1 MAEIATLARPYAEA
15 VFRLADAAGTLT
27 AWSGTLRVLAQ
38 VAAHPDMREC
48 LAKYDLTTIQLQE
61 LFLSLRPGDDLSAEA
76 KNFVQLLIEYDRLTL
91 LPEIFGQ
98 FETLKNEREGV
109 VDAQI
114 TTAFALGGAQLAGL
128 VADLEKRFKRKI
140 NPQVSIDC
148 DLIGG
153 VRVVVGD
160 EVIDGSV
167 RGKLNAMA
175 AGLLAS

>member
-1 MAEIATLARPYAEA
+1 MAENATLARPYAEA
-15 VFRLADAAGTLT
+15 VFRLADAGGTLA
-27 AWSGTLRVLAQ
+27 AWSGALRNLAQ
-38 VAAHPDMREC
+38 VAAHPDMQEC
-48 LAKYDLTTIQLQE
+48 LAKYDLTSVQLQE
-61 LFLSLRPGDDLSAEA
+61 LFLSLCPGDLSAEA

-91 LPEIFGQ
+91 LPEIFRQ

-114 TTAFALGGAQLAGL
+114 TTAFALESAQLAGL
-128 VADLEKRFKRKI
+128 VADLEKRFKRRI
-140 NPQVSIDC
+140 NPQVSIDRE
-148 DLIGG
+148 LIGG

>member
-1 MAEIATLARPYAEA
+1 MAETATLARPYAEA
-15 VFRLADAAGTLT
+15 VFRLADAGGTLA
-27 AWSGTLRVLAQ
+27 AWSGTLRALAQ
-38 VAAHPDMREC
+38 VAAHPDMQDC
-48 LAKYDLTTIQLQE
+48 LAKFDLTAVQLQE
-61 LFLSLRPGDDLSAEA
+61 LFLSPCPGDLSAEA
-76 KNFVQLLIEYDRLTL
+76 KNFIQLLIEYDRLTL
-91 LPEIFGQ
+91 LPEIFAQ

-114 TTAFALGGAQLAGL
+114 TTAFELEGAQLAGL

-140 NPQVSIDC
+140 NPRVSIDR

-153 VRVVVGD
+153 VRMVVGD